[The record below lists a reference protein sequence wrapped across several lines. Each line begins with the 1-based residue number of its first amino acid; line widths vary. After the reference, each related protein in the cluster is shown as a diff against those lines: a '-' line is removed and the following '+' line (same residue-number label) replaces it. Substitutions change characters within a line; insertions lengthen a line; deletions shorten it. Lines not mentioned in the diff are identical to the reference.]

1 MKIFFL
7 KQSPNFEER
16 KRRKIKYILI
26 HYTNLPS
33 TKISL
38 KHLITKKNK
47 VSSHYLI
54 DPKGK
59 TYSLVED
66 KNIAWH
72 AGISNWKKDKNLN
85 KNSIGIEL
93 QNTGLAG
100 KYEKFSNTQILAL
113 EKLIKILQFKYRVS
127 SSNILGHSD
136 IAPDR
141 KIDPGPKFPW
151 RRLFNRGI
159 GIMPKLLESR
169 STQNISSKQI
179 KDLQALLKKFGYSLK
194 INGFMDKQTLLVLY
208 AFQSHYCSSELKV
221 KGNNLN
227 LPQYLKELIRLQ
239 SRSLT
244 VK

>member
-1 MKIFFL
+1 MKYIL
-7 KQSPNFEER
+7 RLSPNFEVR
-16 KRRKIKYILI
+16 KKRKIKYILI

-38 KHLITKKNK
+38 EYLLNKKNK
-47 VSSHYLI
+47 VSSHYLVN
-54 DPKGK
+54 PQGK
-59 TYSLVED
+59 IYSLVEE

-72 AGISNWKKDKNLN
+72 AGISSWKDDKNLN

-93 QNTGLAG
+93 QNSGVAG
-100 KYEKFSNTQILAL
+100 TYEKFSNMQILIL
-113 EKLIKILQFKYRVS
+113 EKLIKKIQAKHGVLN
-127 SSNILGHSD
+127 SNVLGHSD

-151 RRLFNRGI
+151 RRLFNKNI
-159 GIMPKLLESR
+159 GIMPKLLNPK

-179 KDLQALLKKFGYSLK
+179 KILQLLLKEFGYKLK

-208 AFQSHYCSSELKV
+208 AFQSHYCSSDLKI

-227 LPQYLKELIRLQ
+227 LPRYLKELIKLQ

>member
-1 MKIFFL
+1 MKYIL
-7 KQSPNFEER
+7 RLSPNFEVR
-16 KRRKIKYILI
+16 KKRKIKYILI

-38 KHLITKKNK
+38 EYLLNKKNK
-47 VSSHYLI
+47 VSSHYLVN
-54 DPKGK
+54 PQGK
-59 TYSLVED
+59 IYSLVEE

-72 AGISNWKKDKNLN
+72 AGISSWKDDKNLN

-93 QNTGLAG
+93 QNSGVAG
-100 KYEKFSNTQILAL
+100 TYEKFSNMQILIL
-113 EKLIKILQFKYRVS
+113 EKLIKKIQAQYGVLN
-127 SSNILGHSD
+127 SNVLGHSD

-151 RRLFNRGI
+151 RRLFNKNI
-159 GIMPKLLESR
+159 GIMPKLLNPK

-179 KDLQALLKKFGYSLK
+179 KSLQLLLKEFGYKLK

-208 AFQSHYCSSELKV
+208 AFQSHYCSSDLKI

-227 LPQYLKELIRLQ
+227 LPRYLKDLIKLQ

>member
-1 MKIFFL
+1 MKYIL
-7 KQSPNFEER
+7 RLSPNFEVR
-16 KRRKIKYILI
+16 KKRNIKYIVI

-38 KHLITKKNK
+38 EYLLNKKNK
-47 VSSHYLI
+47 VSSHFLI
-54 DPKGK
+54 NPQGK
-59 TYSLVED
+59 IYSLVEE

-72 AGISNWKKDKNLN
+72 AGISSWKNDKNLN

-93 QNTGLAG
+93 QNSGVSGT
-100 KYEKFSNTQILAL
+100 YEKFSNIQILIL
-113 EKLIKILQFKYRVS
+113 EKLIKKIQVQHGVLN
-127 SSNILGHSD
+127 SNVLGHSD

-151 RRLFNRGI
+151 RRLHNKDI
-159 GIMPKLLESR
+159 GIMPKLLKPKSI
-169 STQNISSKQI
+169 QNISSKQI
-179 KDLQALLKKFGYSLK
+179 KSLQSLLKEFGYKLK

-208 AFQSHYCSSELKV
+208 AFQSHYCSSDLKI

-227 LPQYLKELIRLQ
+227 LPRYLKELIKLQ

>member
-1 MKIFFL
+1 MKDIFL
-7 KQSPNFEER
+7 KRSPNFEER
-16 KRRKIKYILI
+16 KKRQIKYILI
-26 HYTNLPS
+26 HYTNLPT
-33 TKISL
+33 TKASL
-38 KHLITKKNK
+38 RHLLDKKNK

-54 DPKGK
+54 DPQGK

-72 AGISNWKKDKNLN
+72 AGISSWKRDKNLN

-113 EKLIKILQFKYRVS
+113 EKIIKMLQLKYGIS
-127 SSNILGHSD
+127 NANILGHSD

-151 RRLFNRGI
+151 RKLFNRGI
-159 GIMPKLLESR
+159 GIMPKLLVSK
-169 STQNISSKQI
+169 STKNISYKQI
-179 KDLQALLKKFGYSLK
+179 KNLQALLREFGYSLK

-208 AFQSHYCSSELKV
+208 AFQSHYCPSELKV
-221 KGNNLN
+221 RGNNLN
-227 LPQYLKELIRLQ
+227 LPRYLNELIRLQ

-244 VK
+244 DK

>member
-1 MKIFFL
+1 MKDILL
-7 KQSPNFEER
+7 KRSPNFEER

-26 HYTNLPS
+26 HYTNLSS
-33 TKISL
+33 TKESL
-38 KHLITKKNK
+38 KHLVDKKNK
-47 VSSHYLI
+47 VSSHYLV

-59 TYSLVED
+59 IYSLVEE

-100 KYEKFSNTQILAL
+100 KYEKFSKMQILAL
-113 EKLIKILQFKYRVS
+113 VKLIKIIRLKYRVS
-127 SSNILGHSD
+127 NSNVLGHSD
-136 IAPDR
+136 ISPDR

-151 RRLFNRGI
+151 RGLYSMGI
-159 GIMPKLLESR
+159 GIMPKLLESK
-169 STQNISSKQI
+169 STQNISPKQI
-179 KDLQALLKKFGYSLK
+179 KNLQVLLKQFGYRLK

-227 LPQYLKELIRLQ
+227 LPRYLKELIKLQ

>member
-1 MKIFFL
+1 MKYIL
-7 KQSPNFEER
+7 RLSPNFEVR
-16 KRRKIKYILI
+16 KKRKIKYILI

-38 KHLITKKNK
+38 EHLLNKKNK
-47 VSSHYLI
+47 VSSHYLVN
-54 DPKGK
+54 PQGK
-59 TYSLVED
+59 IYSLVEE

-72 AGISNWKKDKNLN
+72 AGISSWKDDKNLN

-93 QNTGLAG
+93 QNSGVAG
-100 KYEKFSNTQILAL
+100 TYEKFSNMQILIL
-113 EKLIKILQFKYRVS
+113 EKLIKKIQAQYGVLN
-127 SSNILGHSD
+127 SNVLGHSD

-151 RRLFNRGI
+151 RRLFNKNI
-159 GIMPKLLESR
+159 GIMPKLLNPK

-179 KDLQALLKKFGYSLK
+179 KSLQLLLKEFGYKLK

-208 AFQSHYCSSELKV
+208 AFQSHYCSSDLKI

-227 LPQYLKELIRLQ
+227 LPRYLKELIKLQ

>member
-1 MKIFFL
+1 MKYIL
-7 KQSPNFEER
+7 KLSPNFEVR
-16 KRRKIKYILI
+16 KKRKIKYILI

-38 KHLITKKNK
+38 EYLLSKKNK
-47 VSSHYLI
+47 VSSHYLVN
-54 DPKGK
+54 PQGK
-59 TYSLVED
+59 IYFLVEE

-72 AGISNWKKDKNLN
+72 AGISSWKNDKNLN

-93 QNTGLAG
+93 QNSGVAG
-100 KYEKFSNTQILAL
+100 AYEKFSNMQISAL
-113 EKLIKILQFKYRVS
+113 EKLIKKIQVQYGVLN
-127 SSNILGHSD
+127 SNILGHSD

-151 RRLFNRGI
+151 RRLFNKDI
-159 GIMPKLLESR
+159 GIMPKLLKPK

-179 KDLQALLKKFGYSLK
+179 KSLQSLLKEFGYKLK

-208 AFQSHYCSSELKV
+208 AFQSHYCSSDLKV
-221 KGNNLN
+221 KDNNLN
-227 LPQYLKELIRLQ
+227 LSQYLKELIKLQ

>member
-1 MKIFFL
+1 MNNIYL
-7 KQSPNFEER
+7 KRSPNFDER
-16 KRRKIKYILI
+16 KRRQIKYIVI
-26 HYTNLPS
+26 HYTNLSS
-33 TKISL
+33 TKASL
-38 KHLITKKNK
+38 KHLVSKKNK

-54 DPKGK
+54 DPRGK
-59 TYSLVED
+59 TYSLVEE

-100 KYEKFSNTQILAL
+100 KYEKFSNMQILSL
-113 EKLIKILQFKYRVS
+113 VKLIKEIQIKYRVS
-127 SSNILGHSD
+127 NSNILGHSD

-151 RRLFNRGI
+151 RKLYNSRI
-159 GIMPKLLESR
+159 GIMPKLLESK
-169 STQNISSKQI
+169 STQNISPKQI
-179 KDLQALLKKFGYSLK
+179 KDLQTLLKKFGYSLK

-208 AFQSHYCSSELKV
+208 AFQSHYCPSELKV

-227 LPQYLKELIRLQ
+227 LPRYLKELIRLQ

>member
-1 MKIFFL
+1 MKDIFL
-7 KQSPNFEER
+7 KRSPNFEER

-26 HYTNLPS
+26 HYTNLSS
-33 TKISL
+33 TKESL
-38 KHLITKKNK
+38 KHLLDKKNK

-54 DPKGK
+54 DPEGNI
-59 TYSLVED
+59 YSVVED

-72 AGISNWKKDKNLN
+72 AGISSWNKDKNLN

-100 KYEKFSNTQILAL
+100 NYEKFSNTQILVL
-113 EKLIKILQFKYRVS
+113 EKLIKMLQLKYGIS
-127 SSNILGHSD
+127 NANILGHSD

-151 RRLFNRGI
+151 RKLFNRGI
-159 GIMPKLLESR
+159 GIMPKLLVSK
-169 STQNISSKQI
+169 STKNISYKQI
-179 KDLQALLKKFGYSLK
+179 KNLQTLLKEFGYNLK

-221 KGNNLN
+221 RGNNLN
-227 LPQYLKELIRLQ
+227 LPRYLKELMRLQ